1 MRSRS
6 ARGSS
11 LNALACTARTMS
23 FHARTRV
30 GCSLDKSDSRT
41 SKSALGSSGII
52 DSVSNRSALT
62 TLSAERFALR
72 SDTTADTSSGASVPA
87 RAASCA
93 RRLLCFE
100 TSALMSASR
109 TRLSNASRSISGT
122 RSSARSERQRRT
134 IAPCASP
141 CPSPCPSPCASTCA
155 STRVCTRTPQ
165 SAAYNGAS
173 TAAQCTTAHKIHST
187 LRQLAQPLA
196 TRAQCAL
203 PLMRLLP
210 IPTPP

>member
-72 SDTTADTSSGASVPA
+72 SDTTAETSSGASVPA

-109 TRLSNASRSISGT
+109 TRISNASRSISGT

-134 IAPCASP
+134 IA
-141 CPSPCPSPCASTCA
+141 PCPSPCASTCA

>member
-72 SDTTADTSSGASVPA
+72 SDTTAETSSGASVPA

-134 IAPCASP
+134 IAP

>member
-109 TRLSNASRSISGT
+109 TRISNASRSISGT

-134 IAPCASP
+134 IA
-141 CPSPCPSPCASTCA
+141 PCPSPCASTCA